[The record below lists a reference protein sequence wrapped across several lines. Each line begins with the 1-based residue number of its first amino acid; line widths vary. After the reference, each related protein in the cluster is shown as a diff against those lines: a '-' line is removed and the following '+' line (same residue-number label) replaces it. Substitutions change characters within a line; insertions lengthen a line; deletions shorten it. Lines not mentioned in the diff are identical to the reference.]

1 MKKLEK
7 IIERIVD
14 YKYETIRIKGHS
26 INPDDFTI
34 IAGPCTIENR
44 ESLEEIALHL
54 NSIGIN
60 FMRGGAYK
68 LRTSPQDFAGL
79 GSIAFDWLGT
89 ISEKYNLV
97 TVSEI
102 TDSSHLDEMMEKVDI
117 LLVGTRNMLNY
128 PLLTQIGKSG
138 KPVIL
143 KRGMSS
149 TVEEWL
155 LASEYILSEGNSR
168 LIYCERGIRT
178 FDSITR
184 NTYDISAIPLL
195 RKYIPF
201 PIIGDPSHATG
212 LRELIKPVSLATV
225 AAGASGL
232 LIEAHPT
239 PELVKVDSRQTIDL
253 KTLTEINQLS
263 GEIKKILY

>member
-1 MKKLEK
+1 LS
-7 IIERIVD
+7 D
-14 YKYETIRIKGHS
+14 TGIRY
-26 INPDDFTI
+26 
-34 IAGPCTIENR
+34 
-44 ESLEEIALHL
+44 L
-54 NSIGIN
+54 
-60 FMRGGAYK
+60 RGGAYK
-68 LRTSPQDFAGL
+68 LRTSPQDFTGL
-79 GSIAFDWLGT
+79 GSIAFDWLAS
-89 ISEKYNLV
+89 ISEKYDLI

-102 TDSSHLDEMMEKVDI
+102 TDSSHLDEMIEKVDI

-149 TVEEWL
+149 TIEEWL
-155 LASEYILSEGNSR
+155 LASEYILSEGNSK
-168 LIYCERGIRT
+168 LVFCERGIRT

-195 RKYIPF
+195 RKYIDF

-212 LRELIKPVSLATV
+212 LRELIKPVSLATA

-239 PELVKVDSRQTIDL
+239 PDLVQVDSRQTIDL
-253 KTLTEINQLS
+253 TTLTM
-263 GEIKKILY
+263 IKEQSQKILELLH